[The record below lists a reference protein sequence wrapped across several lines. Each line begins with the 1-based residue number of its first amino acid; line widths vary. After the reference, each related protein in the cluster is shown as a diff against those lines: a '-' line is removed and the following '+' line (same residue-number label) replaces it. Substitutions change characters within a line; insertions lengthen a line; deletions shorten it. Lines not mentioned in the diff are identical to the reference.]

1 MIFALSLLNFWKIL
15 RYGSNIFSFLFI
27 AKLSLN
33 YLYHLNYLVLFHGV
47 CYLLVFVI
55 SEHLVC
61 HILQMNVSILFHF
74 NVQISQSYVRLLI
87 LNQSVQLLSCICLFA
102 TPCTAAHQASLYIT
116 NCQSLPKPMS
126 IESVM
131 PSNHLI
137 PSSPSPPTFNLSQ
150 HQGLVK
156 WVSSSHQV
164 ATVLEFQLQHQSFQ
178 WTPRTNLL

>member
-33 YLYHLNYLVLFHGV
+33 YLYHLNYLVLFPDV

-102 TPCTAAHQASLYIT
+102 TPCTAAHQASLFIT
-116 NCQSLPKPMS
+116 NSRSLHKLMS

-131 PSNHLI
+131 PSTI
-137 PSSPSPPTFNLSQ
+137 
-150 HQGLVK
+150 
-156 WVSSSHQV
+156 SSSVVPFSSCPQSFPISGSSQMSQLF
-164 ATVLEFQLQHQSFQ
+164 ASGGQSIGFQLQHQSFQ
-178 WTPRTNLL
+178 WTPGTDLL